1 MLPSYLQLTFSY
13 NFIRPQLYTHP
24 HLHHPPTHP
33 HLLTYT
39 HAHTHTHTHK
49 QKGCTALLLA
59 AEFQH
64 EDVVELLIEVDAD
77 PDLQVK
83 VITR

>member
-1 MLPSYLQLTFSY
+1 MHY
-13 NFIRPQLYTHP
+13 NMHFPF
-24 HLHHPPTHP
+24 
-33 HLLTYT
+33 
-39 HAHTHTHTHK
+39 HTHTHT
-49 QKGCTALLLA
+49 QQGCTALFLA

-77 PDLQVK
+77 PDLQTK